1 MEKQNKSVG
10 KTILIVALL
19 LVTIAAL
26 VLATYA
32 WAKYTSSEQGTATA
46 TVAKWDVSFDKGTSV
61 FSKTF
66 TNVKTER
73 LAPGT
78 DGKFDLTITSND
90 TEVAY
95 TYTIEMANITNKPT
109 NLKFYSDAECTTEI
123 ELEETTTGS
132 GIYKTKTSAFT
143 GTVNLNEEGKAITS
157 QTPAIYWK
165 WPFET
170 GTTEE
175 EKKANDVIDT
185 TEGQAAKTMSFDVTL
200 TAIQVAP
207 VAQ

>member
-90 TEVAY
+90 L
-95 TYTIEMANITNKPT
+95 PR
-109 NLKFYSDAECTTEI
+109 LSDRGRDQI
-123 ELEETTTGS
+123 
-132 GIYKTKTSAFT
+132 
-143 GTVNLNEEGKAITS
+143 
-157 QTPAIYWK
+157 
-165 WPFET
+165 
-170 GTTEE
+170 
-175 EKKANDVIDT
+175 
-185 TEGQAAKTMSFDVTL
+185 
-200 TAIQVAP
+200 
-207 VAQ
+207 